1 MFDWAIDA
9 SGADSPIKEIVM
21 NSGRTAALGE
31 RHARIDHAVSA
42 ELARPGSD
50 SLEIARLK
58 KERLAIK
65 DQIAAQTM
73 RNDQRIS

>member
-1 MFDWAIDA
+1 
-9 SGADSPIKEIVM
+9 M

-31 RHARIDHAVSA
+31 RHAQIDQAVSA

-50 SLEIARLK
+50 NLEITRLK

-65 DQIAAQTM
+65 DKIAAQALSD
-73 RNDQRIS
+73 NQKLN